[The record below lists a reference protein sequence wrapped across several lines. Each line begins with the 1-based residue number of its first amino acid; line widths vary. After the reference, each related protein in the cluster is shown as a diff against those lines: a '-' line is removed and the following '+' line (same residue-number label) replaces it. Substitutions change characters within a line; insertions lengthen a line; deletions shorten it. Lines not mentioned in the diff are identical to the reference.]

1 MKASALQIERALDS
15 PPDHIRLFLLYGPD
29 EAGARAQAK
38 RLERAM
44 GPGAERVDLDGAAL
58 KGDPAR
64 LADEAAS
71 QSLFGDKRH
80 IRLLLTAD
88 EAMPAIEALL
98 DAPVAG
104 NPVVA
109 IAGVLKPASALLKRA
124 LADPA
129 VMACAYYP
137 LEGDQADKLII
148 ALAQGQG
155 LRIAPDVARLIVM
168 AAGGDRAVAEREI
181 EKLAL
186 YLDAAPERP
195 READAVMLEAIIAGN
210 GEGDLSRLVDAVMD
224 GQPARVAAE
233 MASLSED
240 GIDGIALIRAMNR
253 RVQLLARFAADVAGG
268 QSAETVIE
276 RAGKSL
282 FWKDKAPVQR
292 QLRRWSPA
300 RLATANDRLLAAERA
315 IKAAATAGPVI
326 AAAEL
331 ITIARVAQRRR

>member
-1 MKASALQIERALDS
+1 MKASVLQIERALDAP
-15 PPDHIRLFLLYGPD
+15 PPDIRLFLLYGPD
-29 EAGARAQAK
+29 EAGSRAQAK

-44 GPGAERVDLDGAAL
+44 GPGAERIDLDGAAL
-58 KGDPAR
+58 KADPSR

-71 QSLFGDKRH
+71 SSLFGDKRH
-80 IRLLLTAD
+80 IRLALSGD

-98 DAPVAG
+98 AAAVAG

-109 IAGVLKPASALLKRA
+109 IAGPLKPASALLKRA

-129 VMACAYYP
+129 VMACANYP
-137 LEGDQADKLII
+137 LEGEQADRLVM
-148 ALAQGQG
+148 ALAQAQG
-155 LRIAPDVARLIVM
+155 LRLTPDMARQIVM
-168 AAGGDRAVAEREI
+168 AAGGDRAVAEREV

-186 YLDAAPERP
+186 YLDAAPDRP
-195 READAVMLEAIIAGN
+195 REPDSDALAAIIAGT
-210 GEGDLSRLVDAVMD
+210 GEGDLSRLVDAVLD

-233 MASLSED
+233 MTSLSED
-240 GIDGIALIRAMNR
+240 GIDGIALIRALNK
-253 RVQLLARFAADVAGG
+253 RVQLLVRFAAEMAAGP
-268 QSAETVIE
+268 SADEVIA

-300 RLATANDRLLAAERA
+300 RLATASDRLLAAERA
-315 IKAAATAGPVI
+315 IKAAGTAGPVI

-331 ITIARVAQRRR
+331 ITIARAAQRRH